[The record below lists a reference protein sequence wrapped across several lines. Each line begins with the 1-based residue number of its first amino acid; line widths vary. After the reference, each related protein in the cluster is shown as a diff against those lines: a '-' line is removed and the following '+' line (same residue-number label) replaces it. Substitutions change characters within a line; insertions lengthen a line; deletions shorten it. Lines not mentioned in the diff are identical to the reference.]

1 MMFDLVVKNGR
12 IVTSDQIFSA
22 NVGVKGE
29 KIAAIFAPG
38 LPFEARDVVDAKG
51 KYVFPGG
58 IDSHAHLNDP
68 GYNWREDYT
77 HGTAAAI
84 VGGYTTIIDM
94 PLQNEP
100 AMTNGNIMDK
110 KLEIVAPQAY
120 TDYCFW
126 GGLVD
131 YNFAD
136 LTEHDAKGCVAFKI
150 LIGRAKV

>member
-22 NVGVKGE
+22 NIGVKGE
-29 KIAAIFAPG
+29 TIAAIFAPG

-77 HGTAAAI
+77 HGTA
-84 VGGYTTIIDM
+84 
-94 PLQNEP
+94 
-100 AMTNGNIMDK
+100 
-110 KLEIVAPQAY
+110 
-120 TDYCFW
+120 
-126 GGLVD
+126 
-131 YNFAD
+131 
-136 LTEHDAKGCVAFKI
+136 
-150 LIGRAKV
+150 